1 MNKEELKLLYVTTY
15 KNRLRH
21 RDINPDYI
29 LLRDL
34 KNNLFKQRYEIT
46 KYRKSVNWSQMDL
59 MKVLKG
65 LKNNKATDPV
75 G

>member
-1 MNKEELKLLYVTTY
+1 MWKIRQKVCPKNENPVPIAKKNENGDLISNKEELKLLYVTTY

-34 KNNLFKQRYEIT
+34 KNNLFI
-46 KYRKSVNWSQMDL
+46 
-59 MKVLKG
+59 
-65 LKNNKATDPV
+65 
-75 G
+75 